1 MADDKFVALVTDA
14 YEYLTACQDKLK
26 AEFSLGEYERFE
38 MVDGGRGLEFHAGGV
53 AYVRAEVQFVGS
65 VSRSTGTWLWGWA
78 NDEVDPEVIRDMG
91 DVRLY
96 GESQG
101 IWQLTTPK
109 WEADQVDGW
118 EMAAIAAYILRAR
131 GAYRAPYE
139 HVFSYLTFRSVE
151 WLRSP
156 PAPD

>member
-1 MADDKFVALVTDA
+1 MADDKFVALVTAA
-14 YEYLTACQDKLK
+14 YEYLTGCQDRLK
-26 AEFSLGEYERFE
+26 AEFNLGEYERFE
-38 MVDGGRGLEFHAGGV
+38 IVDGGRSLEFHTAGV

-78 NDEVDPEVIRDMG
+78 NDDVDREVTRDMG

-96 GESQG
+96 GESHG
-101 IWQLTTPK
+101 IWQLTTAK

-118 EMAAIAAYILRAR
+118 EMAAIAAYILQAR

-156 PAPD
+156 P